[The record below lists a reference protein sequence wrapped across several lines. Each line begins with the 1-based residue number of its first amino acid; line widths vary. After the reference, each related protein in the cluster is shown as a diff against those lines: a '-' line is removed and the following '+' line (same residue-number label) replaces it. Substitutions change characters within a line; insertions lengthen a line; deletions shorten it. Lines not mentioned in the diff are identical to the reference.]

1 MSIDKNHSE
10 QFERYLKGQMS
21 PQEAHAFEREVL
33 DDPFSQEALEGFEE
47 QGRGTLDDLERLK
60 TKVSTSRKKV
70 FPFMKIAAAIALL
83 LVATFTVYIFT
94 NQVNEDLLA
103 MEEEPMEEIGQSS
116 SSPDTVSIPTVEKT
130 EDPTSA
136 KPTQPGVSK
145 KDELKEKEADDAAT
159 GNQLAVT
166 DKEEESAD
174 EMISEMTL
182 AEVSDVESTENVVD
196 NDAADLLQGRAAGV
210 QIAEIKSVPNPVLV
224 DTAVLDE
231 VVITAQPLVANKEA
245 ISYSVTEIEESEKQ
259 KAKRA
264 AVARSRSIAG
274 DVVSGTVSDDT
285 GEPLPGV
292 NVVIKGTTTGVTTDI
307 DGTYQLPKT
316 DEMTL
321 AYSFVGFESQEIEV
335 GDRSTINVTMGG
347 AMELQEVVVTGYDIE
362 ERGSPK
368 LFIHASP
375 EDGFRNYKK
384 YLEENLRYPE
394 AAEQNEIEGTVVL
407 ELTINARGE
416 IDQVDIKKSLG
427 YGCDEEAIRLT
438 KNGPKWRSAKADGNK
453 VEDKVR
459 VRVKFKLD

>member
-1 MSIDKNHSE
+1 MSTDKNHSE

-47 QGRGTLDDLERLK
+47 QGRGTLDDLEQLK
-60 TKVSTSRKKV
+60 TKVSTRRKKV

-83 LVATFTVYIFT
+83 FVATFTVYIFT
-94 NQVNEDLLA
+94 NQVNEDQLA
-103 MEEEPMEEIGQSS
+103 MEEEPTEEIGQSS
-116 SSPDTVSIPTVEKT
+116 PSPDTVSIPTVT
-130 EDPTSA
+130 ETENPTSA

-145 KDELKEKEADDAAT
+145 KDELKEVDDEAT

-166 DKEEESAD
+166 DNEEESAD

-182 AEVSDVESTENVVD
+182 ADVSDVESTENVID

-231 VVITAQPLVANKEA
+231 VVITAQPLVAKKEA
-245 ISYSVTEIEESEKQ
+245 ISYSITEIEEPEKQ
-259 KAKRA
+259 KAKRT
-264 AVARSRSIAG
+264 AVARSRSLTS

-292 NVVIKGTTTGVTTDI
+292 NVVIKGTTIGVTTDI
-307 DGTYQLPKT
+307 DGTYQLLKT
-316 DEMTL
+316 DDMTL
-321 AYSFVGFESQEIEV
+321 AYSFVGFESQEVEV
-335 GDRSTINVTMGG
+335 GERSIIDVTMDG
-347 AMELQEVVVTGYDIE
+347 ATELQEVVVTGYSSEDE
-362 ERGSPK
+362 ESTTGYAPAKPVSGNK
-368 LFIHASP
+368 A
-375 EDGFRNYKK
+375 YKK
-384 YLEENLRYPE
+384 YLEDNLQYPDAAKEN
-394 AAEQNEIEGTVVL
+394 QIDGTVIL
-407 ELTINARGE
+407 ELSISTFGE

-427 YGCDEEAIRLT
+427 YGCDQEAIRLV
-438 KNGPKWRSAKADGNK
+438 KEGPKWEAAEKDGNA

-459 VRVKFKLD
+459 VKVRFKN